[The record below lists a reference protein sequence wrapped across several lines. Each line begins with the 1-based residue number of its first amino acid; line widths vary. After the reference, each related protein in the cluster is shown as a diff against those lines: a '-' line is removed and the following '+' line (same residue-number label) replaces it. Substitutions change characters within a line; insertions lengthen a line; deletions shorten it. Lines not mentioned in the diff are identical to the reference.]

1 MARPNGRASHPDAR
15 RVELSGCR
23 GEEIGQACGRV
34 DRSEAGAGRFT
45 GFVLPPLTFAEY
57 LRFAQ
62 QEDAL
67 IRDGEASIT
76 SAPQYLTNDID
87 ALNTGFINY
96 LDYGGLPEAVTNPV
110 FSASPARLLRQ
121 DIVDKVLLEDL
132 PSLCGIG
139 DTQEL
144 NRFFNVLAFNT
155 GNEVS
160 LEALSQHSAITKA
173 KPNDHLEHVEAA
185 LLVRRVHRIDD
196 DALRLQGARTLKVH
210 LTNPSIRAALFGMV
224 SAEDDAMGQLAE
236 TAVRNQWLH
245 STDVSRSLH
254 YARWKAGRQDLE
266 VDIVSLDA
274 GNLPRGLL
282 GAGRRRGHLWRPRDR
297 AQPDAARRGDLAHR
311 HAQAAAV
318 GEHLPS
324 VDADAGAGLLRP
336 RRRRLE
342 PARRSHPR
350 AAVGRAARL
359 LTRDDA
365 GPSARRRAGRCMS
378 YSTIRFVF
386 TTSLK
391 NWMRWA
397 ISCRYCAGVTGSGR
411 IAPRAS
417 QACRVVGSVRMVR
430 IAS

>member
-224 SAEDDAMGQLAE
+224 SAEGFTTPAGKQDD
-236 TAVRNQWLH
+236 RI
-245 STDVSRSLH
+245 SRSTSCRSMPAICRADSWALVGAEATSGAH
-254 YARWKAGRQDLE
+254 G
-266 VDIVSLDA
+266 IVL
-274 GNLPRGLL
+274 NLMQ
-282 GAGRRRGHLWRPRDR
+282 RDV
-297 AQPDAARRGDLAHR
+297 A
-311 HAQAAAV
+311 
-318 GEHLPS
+318 
-324 VDADAGAGLLRP
+324 
-336 RRRRLE
+336 
-342 PARRSHPR
+342 
-350 AAVGRAARL
+350 
-359 LTRDDA
+359 
-365 GPSARRRAGRCMS
+365 
-378 YSTIRFVF
+378 
-386 TTSLK
+386 TSLTATRK
-391 NWMRWA
+391 RQQVA
-397 ISCRYCAGVTGSGR
+397 DTYRPSKRTQVQAFFVHDGVDS
-411 IAPRAS
+411 S
-417 QACRVVGSVRMVR
+417 QLDVR
-430 IAS
+430 IRALRSGARHDF